1 MKNKIS
7 SKVAWLIL
15 SGIVLAIPVFI
26 MAYIKY
32 WNCIYNLFF

>member
-1 MKNKIS
+1 MS

-15 SGIVLAIPVFI
+15 SGLALISPVLI

>member
-1 MKNKIS
+1 MSTKK
-7 SKVAWLIL
+7 AWLIL
-15 SGIVLAIPVFI
+15 SGLVLIFPVLI